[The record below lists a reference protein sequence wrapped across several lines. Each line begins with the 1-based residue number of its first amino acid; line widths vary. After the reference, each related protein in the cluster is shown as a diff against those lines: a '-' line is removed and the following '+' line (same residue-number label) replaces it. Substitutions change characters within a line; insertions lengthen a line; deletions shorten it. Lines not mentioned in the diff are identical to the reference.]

1 MVAMS
6 VIAAESDDEAKFL
19 ASSMEQSFAALR
31 TGNPGRMKPPI
42 AGFRESLPPEAL
54 ASMDAM
60 RSVSAIGGA
69 DTVRAAMQRFIA
81 RTGADELI
89 LGGSIW
95 DPAAQRRSLEITMA
109 ALA

>member
-31 TGNPGRMKPPI
+31 AGNPGRMKPPI

-69 DTVRAAMQRFIA
+69 DTVRAAMQGLIA

>member
-1 MVAMS
+1 MS
-6 VIAAESDDEAKFL
+6 VIAADSDDEAKLL
-19 ASSMEQSFAALR
+19 ASSMEQSFVALR
-31 TGNPGRMKPPI
+31 TGSPGGLRPPI
-42 AGFRESLPPEAL
+42 PGFRESLPPEAL

-60 RSVSAIGGA
+60 RSVSAIGGPA
-69 DTVRAAMQRFIA
+69 TVREAMLRFIE

-95 DPAAQRRSLEITMA
+95 DPGAQRRSLEITMA